1 MIEPIEQTTPAPPE
15 PDLSGKQ
22 LGDYRLLRR
31 LGRGGMADV
40 YLAEQ
45 ASLRR
50 RVAFKVLRRSLAQQE
65 NYVRRFH
72 NEAHAAAALI
82 HANIVQIYEVGCTD
96 GIHFIAQEY
105 VEGRNL
111 KQVVARKG
119 AIGIP
124 QAVLIMRQVAAALYK
139 AGKEGIIHRDIKPE
153 NILIGPG
160 GEAKVADFGLARI
173 TTGASNSDLTQVGV
187 TMGTPLYMSPEQLE
201 GGSVDLRSDIY
212 SLGVTCYYMLTGRPP
227 FEGETA
233 LNVAVQHL
241 KSPPERVENLRPDL
255 PSDLARIVHTMLA
268 KSPDDRYPSAGEL
281 LRDLRQVRVEGLEAD
296 WTDQLLDLD
305 ASERFALSDS
315 PIEATQRLDALMK
328 QSAQASRNNRAVMAW
343 TAAVAI
349 AFLVGSALA
358 WVTRRTDVLAIGP
371 HEVLP
376 KVDIKDS
383 AEEQFFYAM
392 MVNTDEAW
400 ESVLEYFPPTADE
413 TLDAVE
419 RGQNKYY
426 TNLAKQNLARLYYE
440 DGEYLQALDM
450 YAELADLDATE
461 EQFRAV
467 GLAGKAIVYARMNQS
482 DKVPDAWASAWPL
495 RQILER
501 VDREMFAEL
510 TQIGEQYQQQ
520 N

>member
-1 MIEPIEQTTPAPPE
+1 MIEPIGQSTPAPPE

-82 HANIVQIYEVGCTD
+82 HANIVQIYEVGCTA

-124 QAVLIMRQVAAALYK
+124 QAVLIMRQVAAALHK
-139 AGKEGIIHRDIKPE
+139 AGKEGIVHRDIKPE

-173 TTGASNSDLTQVGV
+173 ITGASNADLTQVGV

-233 LNVAVQHL
+233 LNIAVQHL
-241 KSPPERVENLRPDL
+241 KSLPERLENLRPDL

-268 KSPDDRYPSAGEL
+268 KSPDDRYASAGEL
-281 LRDLRQVRVEGLEAD
+281 LRELRQVRVEGLDAD

-315 PIEATQRLDALMK
+315 PLEATQRLDALMK
-328 QSAQASRNNRAVMAW
+328 QSTQASRHKRALKLW
-343 TAAVAI
+343 TAGVAI

-358 WVTRRTDVLAIGP
+358 WATRRTDVLAIGP

-376 KVDIKDS
+376 KVDQKETI
-383 AEEQFFYAM
+383 EQQYNYAM
-392 MVNTDEAW
+392 FVNTDEAF
-400 ESVLEYFPPTADE
+400 ESVLEYFPADAGDIS
-413 TLDAVE
+413 DATE
-419 RGQNKYY
+419 RAQIKYY
-426 TNLAKQNLARLYYE
+426 TNLAKKNLAQLYYE
-440 DGEYLQALDM
+440 DGEYEQALDM
-450 YAELADLDATE
+450 YADLADLDSTE

-467 GLAGKAIVYARMNQS
+467 GLAGKAIVYARLN
-482 DKVPDAWASAWPL
+482 
-495 RQILER
+495 LE
-501 VDREMFAEL
+501 DEFAATWFEAMSESEHLDPEMRAEL
-510 TQIGEQYQQQ
+510 NRVLEEYQRQ